1 MCKFVKLRRSVIRIG
16 LLILGFFAL
25 SSMTSGLTDDA
36 DVLRQRMM
44 SLGFMDGRI
53 VSQNGG
59 SYLIK
64 VGAYAQRS
72 QALSLNGVFRPFEVR
87 ATFSSGILYLEK
99 TDLERA
105 GFSVHEKFLP
115 RGIKIVRKGIATQSL
130 QKQIITDAPY
140 IQRIERALEKTKRN
154 RTKVFAN
161 CRAVVAKL
169 NQTFAAAF
177 PDVCKTP
184 SPGGPIPIP
193 YPNFAKSGDL
203 ANSSKKVKA
212 DGAEAIANHSDF
224 KKSESDEVGTRAKEL
239 ERVYRRTIARR
250 ELSAEEKAKV
260 KKELRS
266 CLDKSRL
273 LMKTLDKYV
282 EEVEKLLQQAK

>member
-1 MCKFVKLRRSVIRIG
+1 MI
-16 LLILGFFAL
+16 
-25 SSMTSGLTDDA
+25 DDA
-36 DVLRQRMM
+36 GIIRQRMV
-44 SLGFMDGRI
+44 SLGFMDGKI
-53 VSQNGG
+53 TTQKDG
-59 SYLIK
+59 SYSIK
-64 VGAYAQRS
+64 VSIYAQRS
-72 QALSLNGVFRPFEVR
+72 QALSLDGVFKPFEVR

-105 GFSVHEKFLP
+105 GFSVHEEFLP
-115 RGIKIVRKGIATQSL
+115 RGIKIVRKGITARSL
-130 QKQIITDAPY
+130 QTQIITDAPY
-140 IQRIERALEKTKRN
+140 IQRIERALKKTKRN
-154 RTKVFAN
+154 RTKVYAN
-161 CRAVVAKL
+161 CKEAVAKL
-169 NQTFAAAF
+169 NQTFAVAF

-184 SPGGPIPIP
+184 SPGGPVPIP
-193 YPNFAKSGDL
+193 YPNIAKASDM

-212 DGAEAIANHSDF
+212 DQAEIIANHSDF
-224 KKSESDEVGTRAKEL
+224 KKSESDEVGTRSKGL
-239 ERVYRRTIARR
+239 QRVYRRTIAKR